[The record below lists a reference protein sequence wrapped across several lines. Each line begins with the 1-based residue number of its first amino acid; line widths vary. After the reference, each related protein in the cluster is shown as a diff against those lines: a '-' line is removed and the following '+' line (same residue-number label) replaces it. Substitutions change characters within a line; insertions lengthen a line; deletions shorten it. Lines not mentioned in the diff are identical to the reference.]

1 VRHVFADTLYW
12 VAITNP
18 RDPWRASARRAR
30 ARLGIVT
37 LVTTDDVLA
46 EFLTALSKGGP
57 NLRRQAA
64 AIVRAIL
71 ADDGVIVLP
80 QAHNTFLDG
89 LSFYESRLDKGYSL
103 TDCISMNT
111 MRTQEITEVLT
122 NDHHFEQEGFQV
134 LIR

>member
-1 VRHVFADTLYW
+1 MKRVFADTLYW

-18 RDPWRASARRAR
+18 RDPWRALARRAR
-30 ARLGIVT
+30 ARLGTVT
-37 LVTTDDVLA
+37 LVTTGDVLA
-46 EFLTALSKGGP
+46 EFLTALAKGGP
-57 NLRRQAA
+57 TLRRQAA

-71 ADDGVIVLP
+71 ADERVIVLP
-80 QAHNTFLDG
+80 QAHDTFLDG

-103 TDCISMNT
+103 TDCVSMNT
-111 MRTQEITEVLT
+111 MRTQGITEVLT